1 MENKDFKTCR
11 AVVIEK
17 PYLANLR
24 EIELTEPKED
34 AFIAQTL
41 KNVSYWNVIG
51 VFLIIMLIFG
61 GPIVLLSLVK
71 LFRRNMATFLE
82 AGGLALNK
90 RMRLSHTMGKIFSGK
105 SYVPY
110 RNRSRNAD
118 VIHGFLRAEIRKN
131 GVEETPVKNFF
142 FGILVFLL
150 AAVLGTGIGCL
161 IWKYFLA

>member
-1 MENKDFKTCR
+1 
-11 AVVIEK
+11 
-17 PYLANLR
+17 
-24 EIELTEPKED
+24 
-34 AFIAQTL
+34 
-41 KNVSYWNVIG
+41 
-51 VFLIIMLIFG
+51 
-61 GPIVLLSLVK
+61 
-71 LFRRNMATFLE
+71 
-82 AGGLALNK
+82 
-90 RMRLSHTMGKIFSGK
+90 MRLSHTMGKIFSGK